1 MSITHKSLTNSIWE
15 CLMMSLAIMPFLN
28 DVSKMCY
35 IRTKENVF
43 KIETLKK
50 KSIIRKLKL
59 TITTPIV
66 V

>member
-1 MSITHKSLTNSIWE
+1 
-15 CLMMSLAIMPFLN
+15 MMSLAIMPFLN

-59 TITTPIV
+59 TITTLLWYKV
-66 V
+66 KQF